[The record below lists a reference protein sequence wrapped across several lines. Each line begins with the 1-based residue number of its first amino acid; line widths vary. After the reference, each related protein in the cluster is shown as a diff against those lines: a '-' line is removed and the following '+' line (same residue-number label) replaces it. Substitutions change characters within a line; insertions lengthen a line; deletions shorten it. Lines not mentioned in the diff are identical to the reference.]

1 MIPLNLP
8 PCDIKLKRNE
18 DGKLVIFDILRRK
31 WFQLTPEEWV
41 RQNFIHFL
49 IEKKHYPAGLLAN
62 EVGININGTTRRCDT
77 VLYDKIGMRPRLIL
91 EYKAPHVKITQEV
104 FFQIASY
111 NSLLRA
117 DYLIVSNGFHH
128 YCCKINYEQNSYKF
142 LQNIPNFEELD

>member
-31 WFQLTPEEWV
+31 WFHLTPEEWV

-91 EYKAPHVKITQEV
+91 DYKAPHVKITQEV

>member
-8 PCDIKLKRNE
+8 PSDIKLKKNE
-18 DGKLVIFDILRRK
+18 EGEVFVFDILRRK
-31 WFQLTPEEWV
+31 WLKLTPEEWV